1 MKRALVALYAL
12 ACIAGA
18 GKAAAEW
25 SADVHY
31 ERFRWVE
38 STDPRVTE
46 TGGRAGIG
54 ASWIQ
59 NSKASGWVAAYHGEL
74 YGGSVRYSGSYLFS
88 GAPAEGTTVYS
99 GILNELNAIY
109 RFSGERGFQ
118 LVTGLG
124 LDYWTR
130 KFSEIQ
136 SEDWS
141 VVYGRLGAALGGGT
155 AQGWFAGG
163 GVKYPIYV
171 DEDAHFTDIGFD
183 SNPRLHPLGATSA
196 YADIGYRFGRHWTLS
211 GYYDSYRFKES
222 LKAGTTR
229 GGLALL
235 VWQPASTAKAVG
247 LRLQHHF

>member
-1 MKRALVALYAL
+1 MKRALIAACAL
-12 ACIAGA
+12 ACLAGT

-46 TGGRAGIG
+46 RGPRVGIG

-59 NSKASGWVAAYHGEL
+59 NKASGWVAAYHGEL
-74 YGGSVRYSGSYLFS
+74 YGGSVHYTGSYLFS

-109 RFSGERGFQ
+109 RFSDERGFQ
-118 LVTGLG
+118 LVSGLG

-130 KFSEIQ
+130 KLSETQ

-141 VVYGRLGAALGGGT
+141 VVYARLGAALGGRT
-155 AQGWFAGG
+155 TQGWFAGG

-171 DEDAHFTDIGFD
+171 DEDAHLTHIGFD
-183 SNPRLHPLGATSA
+183 SSPRLHPIGAFSP

-222 LKAGTTR
+222 LKARTTMGGTSF
-229 GGLALL
+229 L
-235 VWQPASTAKAVG
+235 VFQPTSKVDTLG
-247 LRLQHHF
+247 LRLHYHF